1 MSGQNPDLET
11 LSKEALKS
19 LAASLGIATKWARE
33 QKLKDSIREVW
44 ASESPSGD
52 AISDSSKTL
61 RASDETISDQDF
73 KSLFEEPGRTPEVS
87 DVSEVS
93 DLSEKVE
100 SSPASLVR
108 TVSDP
113 FEDTVSEG
121 SLKMDVRGQALS
133 SKAESYAL
141 SVPPNRFR
149 PKPEPQKNVCPICSG
164 FGSLE
169 TGRTHMG
176 LPIMEPCKCVL
187 IKSIYRN
194 LERGWSGLATAQ
206 RIPSSPLMDYVRQD
220 LYITANDE
228 TLRSHLKYVGIRMD
242 VNWSF
247 QVVSDADLMTAWLA
261 NVALSGKDIYDF
273 DVSSAAGRSLEK
285 FTLLDLV
292 EPPGLLIIR
301 LGVKIARNSA
311 MSEVFLEA
319 LTLRDHVNR
328 PTWVVDQPGNRI
340 NQISDILHRCYSPES
355 VSFLQ
360 RWDHLVLDEANLGL
374 KLDMVH
380 GSTHGSTHGETPQ
393 GSLKTPP
400 QSHQNLSQS
409 FSLSGVLNANSGST
423 QTTEVPTEDI
433 KRKKKWGGV

>member
-44 ASESPSGD
+44 ASEPSGD
-52 AISDSSKTL
+52 VVSGASKTM
-61 RASDETISDQDF
+61 RASDETISDHDF
-73 KSLFEEPGRTPEVS
+73 KSLFGEPGRTLEVS
-87 DVSEVS
+87 TFSES
-93 DLSEKVE
+93 SETLE

-108 TVSDP
+108 TIPESVEDDPAPRVSNSP
-113 FEDTVSEG
+113 PRSV
-121 SLKMDVRGQALS
+121 
-133 SKAESYAL
+133 KAESYAL
-141 SVPPNRFR
+141 SLPPNRFR

-164 FGSLE
+164 LGSLE

-194 LERGWSGLATAQ
+194 LERGWSGLATAP

-301 LGVKIARNSA
+301 LGVKVARNSA
-311 MSEVFLEA
+311 MSEVFQEA

-340 NQISDILHRCYSPES
+340 NQISDIPHRCYSPEA
-355 VSFLQ
+355 VSFLE
-360 RWDHLVLDEANLGL
+360 RWEHLVLDEANLGL
-374 KLDMVH
+374 KLDMI
-380 GSTHGSTHGETPQ
+380 HGSTHGEASQ
-393 GSLKTPP
+393 GSLKTHPP
-400 QSHQNLSQS
+400 QNLSQS

-433 KRKKKWGGV
+433 KRKKKWGGA

>member
-1 MSGQNPDLET
+1 VSGQNPDLET

-44 ASESPSGD
+44 ASESSSGD
-52 AISDSSKTL
+52 VVSDSSKTL
-61 RASDETISDQDF
+61 RPSDETISEQAF
-73 KSLFEEPGRTPEVS
+73 KSLFGEEPGRTLEVS
-87 DVSEVS
+87 TFSES
-93 DLSEKVE
+93 SETLE

-108 TVSDP
+108 TIPESMGDEPAPRVSN
-113 FEDTVSEG
+113 
-121 SLKMDVRGQALS
+121 S
-133 SKAESYAL
+133 SPPRSVKSESYAL

-149 PKPEPQKNVCPICSG
+149 PKPEIQKNVCPICSG

-194 LERGWSGLATAQ
+194 LERGWSGLATAP
-206 RIPSSPLMDYVRQD
+206 RISSSPLTDYVRQD

-285 FTLLDLV
+285 LTLLDLV

-301 LGVKIARNSA
+301 LGVKVARNSA
-311 MSEVFLEA
+311 MSEVFQEA

-340 NQISDILHRCYSPES
+340 NQISDIPHRCYSPEA
-355 VSFLQ
+355 VSFLE
-360 RWDHLVLDEANLGL
+360 RWEHLVLDEANLGL
-374 KLDMVH
+374 KLDMI
-380 GSTHGSTHGETPQ
+380 HGSTHGETPPQ
-393 GSLKTPP
+393 GSLKTP
-400 QSHQNLSQS
+400 QTHQNLSHS

-433 KRKKKWGGV
+433 KRKKKWGGA